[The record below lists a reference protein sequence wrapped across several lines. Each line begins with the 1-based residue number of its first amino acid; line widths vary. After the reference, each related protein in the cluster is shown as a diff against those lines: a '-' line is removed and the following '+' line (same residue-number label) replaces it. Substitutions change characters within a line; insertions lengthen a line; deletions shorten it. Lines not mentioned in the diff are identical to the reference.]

1 MQIRLT
7 IHVSLASTASNI
19 VNPFRLATDD
29 VGNLSNLYIQIYAS
43 RILNQLVGGNT
54 SSPLRMTIRIME
66 WSTFSRTRVLL
77 LSSTPSRSIKP
88 GRNVKVDT
96 VLKNYVLI
104 EVRNTWETVT
114 NRYKEPQAVQ
124 A

>member
-29 VGNLSNLYIQIYAS
+29 VGNLSNSYIQIYAS
-43 RILNQLVGGNT
+43 RMLNQSVGGNM
-54 SSPLRMTIRIME
+54 SSPLQMTIRITE
-66 WSTFSRTRVLL
+66 WSIFSRIKVLQ
-77 LSSTPSRSIKP
+77 LSSTPSKSIKP

-96 VLKNYVLI
+96 KSKNYVLI
-104 EVRNTWETVT
+104 EAPSTWGT
-114 NRYKEPQAVQ
+114 
-124 A
+124 